1 VRALQEAVTVWPLA
15 DLQLI
20 TLGQL
25 TQSLLP
31 PEIKVH
37 QAADCLLSTTPG
49 LGGDLLLK
57 IYLLT

>member
-1 VRALQEAVTVWPLA
+1 LGGSYVPAIFWLWQWVTVWPLA

-37 QAADCLLSTTPG
+37 QVAD
-49 LGGDLLLK
+49 
-57 IYLLT
+57 